1 MINYYEICNTNI
13 SIYYIKMF
21 DDHKLVHDRP
31 LTPHLQSEQYHPV
44 HSVYSASG
52 GASAGHSHL
61 CSLLC
66 KGQEEER

>member
-1 MINYYEICNTNI
+1 MIINLSMTDP
-13 SIYYIKMF
+13 S
-21 DDHKLVHDRP
+21 H
-31 LTPHLQSEQYHPV
+31 PHLQSEQYHPV

-52 GASAGHSHL
+52 GASASHPHL

>member
-1 MINYYEICNTNI
+1 MKFVILIFQYITLKCLMIINLSMTDP
-13 SIYYIKMF
+13 S
-21 DDHKLVHDRP
+21 H
-31 LTPHLQSEQYHPV
+31 PHLQSEQYHPV

-61 CSLLC
+61 CCVLC